1 MQKVLTERANAGA
14 FELEY
19 HLLEES
25 REDGR
30 KDYGI
35 AVCSSSG
42 DGDCVR
48 GITVCWEEATAL
60 LHLLARNTVTPVT
73 LRDVME
79 DWLS

>member
-1 MQKVLTERANAGA
+1 MRKMLIRRADVGA
-14 FELEY
+14 FVLEY
-19 HLLEES
+19 HLVEES

-35 AVCSSSG
+35 EVCSSSG

-48 GITVCWEEATAL
+48 GITVCREEAAAL

-79 DWLS
+79 DWLP